1 MGFKKGR
8 ESVRVRSLPHSLGE
22 LLEIALVGI
31 VVVGLQVAKHRRHR
45 VMEALASAPRQ
56 KSAGGLEQVAVATD
70 HSFSDRRIELQ
81 SIVIKWL
88 ETLKK

>member
-1 MGFKKGR
+1 
-8 ESVRVRSLPHSLGE
+8 
-22 LLEIALVGI
+22 
-31 VVVGLQVAKHRRHR
+31 
-45 VMEALASAPRQ
+45 MEALAAALRQ
-56 KSAGGLEQVAVATD
+56 KSAVGLEKVAVTTD

>member
-1 MGFKKGR
+1 
-8 ESVRVRSLPHSLGE
+8 
-22 LLEIALVGI
+22 
-31 VVVGLQVAKHRRHR
+31 
-45 VMEALASAPRQ
+45 MEALASALRQ
-56 KSAGGLEQVAVATD
+56 KSAGALEQVAVATD